1 MENFRKSI
9 SPFVKA
15 QMAGMMAA
23 PPNQKPARRPVGVL
37 VSKTMMAPASP
48 ASSTPNSEKRER
60 TLTFPVHLAAVV
72 GLGDI
77 VAATLTT
84 D

>member
-1 MENFRKSI
+1 M

-23 PPNQKPARRPVGVL
+23 PPNQKPARRPVGVR

-48 ASSTPNSEKRER
+48 ASSTPNSKKRER
-60 TLTFPVHLAAVV
+60 TLSFPCALDC
-72 GLGDI
+72 GG
-77 VAATLTT
+77 
-84 D
+84 